1 MNPHVYLRIPA
12 ADATPL
18 AEVSRYT
25 VADLHEAMGVALGF
39 DRARAAL
46 LDPAI
51 RPLIRGH
58 RIAGQAVTAR
68 TNPDDALLSHRAIRL
83 LRPGQILVCTNG
95 GHGAAAT
102 FAELTALEARKNGAL
117 GAVIDGPARDSDA
130 LAELDYPVWARGT
143 YAGHTDKQGPGA
155 VNVPIV
161 CGGVLVEPGDVI
173 VADGDGVISIP
184 LPALPEVV
192 RGARDRV
199 EREHGIR
206 AAIDRGEHLMDVLGL
221 DTALEA
227 AGVEEH
233 DRTWKD

>member
-1 MNPHVYLRIPA
+1 MKPQVYLRIPA
-12 ADATPL
+12 ADPAQL
-18 AEVSRYT
+18 AEVARYT
-25 VADLHEAMGVALGF
+25 VPDLHEAMGVAFGF

-68 TNPDDALLSHRAIRL
+68 TNPDDALLTHRAIRL
-83 LRPGQILVCTNG
+83 LGRGQILVCTNG
-95 GHGAAAT
+95 GHGAAAP
-102 FAELTALEARKNGAL
+102 FAELTALEARRNGAL

-130 LAELDYPVWARGT
+130 LAELDYPVWSRGV

-184 LPALPEVV
+184 LDTLADVV
-192 RGARDRV
+192 DGARERV
-199 EREHGIR
+199 EREYGIR

-221 DTALEA
+221 DAALEA
-227 AGVEEH
+227 AGVEHH

>member
-1 MNPHVYLRIPA
+1 MRPQVFLRIPA
-12 ADATPL
+12 ADTTQL
-18 AEVSRYT
+18 GELTRYA

-51 RPLIRGH
+51 RPLNRGH

-83 LRPGQILVCTNG
+83 LGRGQILVCTNG
-95 GHGAAAT
+95 GHGAAAP
-102 FAELTALEARKNGAL
+102 FAELTALEARRNGAL
-117 GAVIDGPARDSDA
+117 GVVIDGPVRDSDA
-130 LAELDYPVWARGT
+130 LAELDYPVWSRGV

-184 LPALPEVV
+184 LDVLPEVV
-192 RGARDRV
+192 LGARDRV
-199 EREHGIR
+199 ERERGIR
-206 AAIDRGEHLMDVLGL
+206 AAIARGEHLMDILGL
-221 DTALEA
+221 DAALSN